1 MDEICKVEQLI
12 EKLIGEEWEGE
23 RDSLPAGTEKWLEEQ
38 DLLNRGEELERRT
51 AARILH
57 MYMRAVLGIKDVED
71 ITPAYEL
78 RDLFD
83 CRVCANHIAQV
94 YMRGVMDAVR
104 IGELC
109 IFDVHGKV
117 TREKAL
123 SYVKKIDQVV
133 KK

>member
-1 MDEICKVEQLI
+1 MNDICKVEQLI
-12 EKLIGEEWEGE
+12 ELLTGEEWES
-23 RDSLPAGTEKWLEEQ
+23 DSLPSGTEKWLEEQ

-51 AARILH
+51 AARIIH
-57 MYMRAVLGIKDVED
+57 MYMRTVLGVKDVED

-94 YMRGVMDAVR
+94 YMRGIMDAVR

-117 TREKAL
+117 TREEAV
-123 SYVKKIDQVV
+123 SYVGKI
-133 KK
+133 KESSK